1 MIYIYD
7 ILLNLRQMDEG
18 LEFYEWKE
26 DDLIEH
32 IKKVPLFKV
41 SKTLIED
48 LFTNKLQLD
57 ITILPKIRNK
67 AICYFNGETK
77 QIPYLVLLSD
87 GRKCFAIE
95 LDNKGNTLY
104 KSSLLLDEEEEV
116 LEMTEEL
123 VELPIGYKKTKI
135 RNNKDQLTRF
145 EKDNQKFLL
154 RELEK
159 IKDNKEEI
167 NYLYEE
173 YFDNNLTSIDD
184 KFNTLKDNVYI
195 GSNNYIKELKS
206 FFLINKNV

>member
-67 AICYFNGETK
+67 TICYFNGETK

-135 RNNKDQLTRF
+135 KNNKDQLTRF

-184 KFNTLKDNVYI
+184 KFNTLKDNIYKCN
-195 GSNNYIKELKS
+195 SNYIKELKS

>member
-116 LEMTEEL
+116 LEMIEEL

-135 RNNKDQLTRF
+135 KNNKDQLTRF

-195 GSNNYIKELKS
+195 GSSNYIKELKS

>member
-7 ILLNLRQMDEG
+7 ILLNLRQIDDG
-18 LEFYEWKE
+18 LEFYEWRE
-26 DDLIEH
+26 DDGIEH

-87 GRKCFAIE
+87 GRKCFAVE

-123 VELPIGYKKTKI
+123 VEMPIGYKKTKI
-135 RNNKDQLTRF
+135 KNNKDQLTRF

-173 YFDNNLTSIDD
+173 YFDNNLTSIED

-195 GSNNYIKELKS
+195 GSSNYVKELKS

>member
-135 RNNKDQLTRF
+135 KNNKDQLTRF

-173 YFDNNLTSIDD
+173 YFDNNLTSIED

>member
-95 LDNKGNTLY
+95 LDNNGNTLY

-135 RNNKDQLTRF
+135 KNNKDQLTRF

-184 KFNTLKDNVYI
+184 KFNTLKDNIYKCN
-195 GSNNYIKELKS
+195 SNYIKELKS

>member
-26 DDLIEH
+26 DDSIEH

-123 VELPIGYKKTKI
+123 VEMPIGYKKTKI
-135 RNNKDQLTRF
+135 KNNKEQLTRF

-173 YFDNNLTSIDD
+173 YFDNNLTSIED

-195 GSNNYIKELKS
+195 GSSNYIKELKS

>member
-123 VELPIGYKKTKI
+123 VEMPIGYKKTKI
-135 RNNKDQLTRF
+135 KNNKNQLTRF

-195 GSNNYIKELKS
+195 GSSNYIKELKS

>member
-41 SKTLIED
+41 SKSLIED

-77 QIPYLVLLSD
+77 QIPYLILLSD

-123 VELPIGYKKTKI
+123 VEMPIGYKKTKI
-135 RNNKDQLTRF
+135 KNNKDQLTRF

-173 YFDNNLTSIDD
+173 YFDNNLTSIED
-184 KFNTLKDNVYI
+184 KFNTLKDNIYKCN
-195 GSNNYIKELKS
+195 SNYIKELKS

>member
-67 AICYFNGETK
+67 AICYFNGESK

-135 RNNKDQLTRF
+135 KNNKDQLTRF

-173 YFDNNLTSIDD
+173 YFDNNLTSIED

-195 GSNNYIKELKS
+195 GSSNYIKELKS

>member
-135 RNNKDQLTRF
+135 KNNKDQLTRF

-173 YFDNNLTSIDD
+173 YFDNNFTSIDD

>member
-116 LEMTEEL
+116 LEMTKEL
-123 VELPIGYKKTKI
+123 VEMPIGYKKTKI
-135 RNNKDQLTRF
+135 KNNKDQLTRF

-173 YFDNNLTSIDD
+173 YFDNNLTSIED

>member
-57 ITILPKIRNK
+57 ITILSKIRNK

-135 RNNKDQLTRF
+135 ENNKEQLTRF

-173 YFDNNLTSIDD
+173 YFDNNLTSIED

-195 GSNNYIKELKS
+195 GSSNYIKELKS

>member
-7 ILLNLRQMDEG
+7 ILLNLRQIDDA
-18 LEFYEWKE
+18 LEFYEWRE
-26 DDLIEH
+26 DDGIEH

-123 VELPIGYKKTKI
+123 VEMPIGYKKTKI
-135 RNNKDQLTRF
+135 NNSKDQLTRF

-154 RELEK
+154 RELER

-173 YFDNNLTSIDD
+173 YFDNNLTSIED
-184 KFNTLKDNVYI
+184 KFNTLKDNIYK
-195 GSNNYIKELKS
+195 GNSNYIKELKS

>member
-7 ILLNLRQMDEG
+7 ILLNLRQIDEG

-135 RNNKDQLTRF
+135 KNNKDQLTRF

-173 YFDNNLTSIDD
+173 YFDNNLTSIED
-184 KFNTLKDNVYI
+184 KFNTLKDNIYI

>member
-57 ITILPKIRNK
+57 ITILTKIRNK

-95 LDNKGNTLY
+95 LDNKGNTIY

-135 RNNKDQLTRF
+135 KNNKDQLTRF

-173 YFDNNLTSIDD
+173 YFDNNLTSIED
-184 KFNTLKDNVYI
+184 KFNTLKDNIYKCN
-195 GSNNYIKELKS
+195 SNYIKELKS

>member
-135 RNNKDQLTRF
+135 KNNKDQLTRF

-195 GSNNYIKELKS
+195 GSSNYIKELKS
-206 FFLINKNV
+206 FFLINKNL

>member
-135 RNNKDQLTRF
+135 KNNKDQLTRF

-173 YFDNNLTSIDD
+173 YFNNNLTSIDD

-195 GSNNYIKELKS
+195 GSSNYIKELKS

>member
-7 ILLNLRQMDEG
+7 ILINLRQMDEG

-123 VELPIGYKKTKI
+123 VEMPIGYKKTKI
-135 RNNKDQLTRF
+135 KNNKEQLTRF

-173 YFDNNLTSIDD
+173 YFDNNLTSIED

-195 GSNNYIKELKS
+195 GSSNYIKELKS

>member
-135 RNNKDQLTRF
+135 KNNKDQLTRF

>member
-123 VELPIGYKKTKI
+123 VEMPIGYKKTKI
-135 RNNKDQLTRF
+135 KNNKEQLTRF

-195 GSNNYIKELKS
+195 GSSNYIKELKS

>member
-41 SKTLIED
+41 SKSLIED

-95 LDNKGNTLY
+95 LDNNGNTLY

-135 RNNKDQLTRF
+135 KNNKDQLTRF

-184 KFNTLKDNVYI
+184 KFNTLKDNIYKCN
-195 GSNNYIKELKS
+195 SNYIKELKS

>member
-135 RNNKDQLTRF
+135 KNNKDQLTRF

-173 YFDNNLTSIDD
+173 YFDNNLTSIED

-195 GSNNYIKELKS
+195 GSSNYIKELKS

>member
-26 DDLIEH
+26 DDSIEH

-116 LEMTEEL
+116 IEMTEEL
-123 VELPIGYKKTKI
+123 VEMPIGYKKTKI
-135 RNNKDQLTRF
+135 KNNKEQLTRF

-173 YFDNNLTSIDD
+173 YFDNNLTSIED
-184 KFNTLKDNVYI
+184 KFNTLKDNIYK
-195 GSNNYIKELKS
+195 GSSNYIKELKS

>member
-41 SKTLIED
+41 SKSLIED

-135 RNNKDQLTRF
+135 KNNKGQLTRF

-195 GSNNYIKELKS
+195 GSSNYIKELKS

>member
-7 ILLNLRQMDEG
+7 ILINLRQMDEG

-123 VELPIGYKKTKI
+123 VEMPIGYKKTKI
-135 RNNKDQLTRF
+135 KNNKNQLTRF

-154 RELEK
+154 RELER

-173 YFDNNLTSIDD
+173 YFDNNLTSIED
-184 KFNTLKDNVYI
+184 KYNTLKDNVYI
-195 GSNNYIKELKS
+195 GSSNYIKELKS

>member
-26 DDLIEH
+26 DDSIEH

-173 YFDNNLTSIDD
+173 YFDNNLTSIED

-195 GSNNYIKELKS
+195 GSSNYIKELKS

>member
-116 LEMTEEL
+116 LEMTEEV

-195 GSNNYIKELKS
+195 GSSNYIKELKS

>member
-7 ILLNLRQMDEG
+7 ILLNLRQIDDA
-18 LEFYEWKE
+18 LEFYEWRE
-26 DDLIEH
+26 DDGIEH

-57 ITILPKIRNK
+57 ITILSKIRNK

-123 VELPIGYKKTKI
+123 VEMPIGYKKTKI
-135 RNNKDQLTRF
+135 NNSKDQLTRF

-154 RELEK
+154 RELER

-173 YFDNNLTSIDD
+173 YFDNNLTSIED
-184 KFNTLKDNVYI
+184 KFNTLKDNIYK
-195 GSNNYIKELKS
+195 GSSNYIKELKS

>member
-41 SKTLIED
+41 SKSLIED

-123 VELPIGYKKTKI
+123 VEMPIGYKKTKI
-135 RNNKDQLTRF
+135 KNNKDQLTRF

-195 GSNNYIKELKS
+195 GSSNYIKELKS

>member
-123 VELPIGYKKTKI
+123 VEMPIGYKKTKI
-135 RNNKDQLTRF
+135 KNNKDQLTRF

-184 KFNTLKDNVYI
+184 KFSTLKDNVYI
-195 GSNNYIKELKS
+195 GSSNYIKELKS

>member
-67 AICYFNGETK
+67 AICYFNGEIK

-123 VELPIGYKKTKI
+123 VEMPIGYKKTKI
-135 RNNKDQLTRF
+135 KNNKEQLTRF

-173 YFDNNLTSIDD
+173 YFDNNLTSIED

-195 GSNNYIKELKS
+195 GSSNYIKELKS

>member
-1 MIYIYD
+1 MVYIYD

-123 VELPIGYKKTKI
+123 VEMPIGYKKTKI
-135 RNNKDQLTRF
+135 KNNKEQLTRF

-173 YFDNNLTSIDD
+173 YFDNNLTSIED

>member
-1 MIYIYD
+1 MIYVYD
-7 ILLNLRQMDEG
+7 ILLNLKEIDEA
-18 LEFYEWKE
+18 LEFYEWME
-26 DDLIEH
+26 DDEIEH

-57 ITILPKIRNK
+57 ITILNKIRNK
-67 AICYFNGETK
+67 ALCYFNGDIK

-87 GRKCFAIE
+87 TRKCFAIE
-95 LDNKGNTLY
+95 LDSKGNTLY

-123 VELPIGYKKTKI
+123 VEVPIGYKKTKI
-135 RNNKDQLTRF
+135 RNSKDQLTRL

-154 RELEK
+154 RELDK

-173 YFDNNLTSIDD
+173 YFDKDLSNNED
-184 KFNTLKDNVYI
+184 KFNTLKDNIYK
-195 GSNNYIKELKS
+195 GNSSYIKELKS

>member
-77 QIPYLVLLSD
+77 QILYLVLLSD

-135 RNNKDQLTRF
+135 KNNKDQLTRF

-184 KFNTLKDNVYI
+184 KFNTLKDNIYKCN
-195 GSNNYIKELKS
+195 SNYIKELKS

>member
-135 RNNKDQLTRF
+135 KNNKDQLTRF
-145 EKDNQKFLL
+145 ERDNQKFLL

-173 YFDNNLTSIDD
+173 YFDNNLTSIED

-195 GSNNYIKELKS
+195 GSSNYIKELKS

>member
-7 ILLNLRQMDEG
+7 ILLNLKQMDEG

-135 RNNKDQLTRF
+135 KNNKDQLTRF

-195 GSNNYIKELKS
+195 GSSNYIKELKS

>member
-135 RNNKDQLTRF
+135 KNNKDQLTRF

-173 YFDNNLTSIDD
+173 YFNNNLTSIDD

>member
-135 RNNKDQLTRF
+135 KNNKDQLTRF

-195 GSNNYIKELKS
+195 GSSNYNKELKS